1 MKKKIIFLV
10 LFLVGVFPLFSQE
23 NIEDN
28 KTHFSIDVKEEDEA
42 EKSRLF
48 SRNNFNN
55 LFSNTDINILVGST
69 QFFGDIK
76 QWDHIPAYERENN
89 FFELKSAIEMS
100 ISKKLNHLFS
110 VQASAITGRFG
121 GLRREKEGIPNEI
134 FDPYNFYQETG
145 EYFVAD
151 FKELDLQALV
161 NVSNILSFF
170 NTGNNNYTIYAKAG
184 LGYNIF
190 NTVNRNLESGDY
202 IYSYGYSDENQYGG
216 LIKKSLFES
225 PAETVYI
232 FGAVMNYEISNKFS
246 LLLDITQRKGKTDKW
261 DASISDFNN
270 VVASE
275 NDSYYFYSIGTSYRI
290 GKIIEK
296 EEWVTPL
303 EGLQEQINSTSA
315 NIEWLSEDKDNDGVS
330 DAFDK
335 EPNTPI
341 GVAVDGSG
349 VSLDVDM
356 DNIPDYLD
364 SDPFS
369 TRGAIVDNNGVEF
382 DTDNDGIPDSKD
394 LESNT
399 EIGAI
404 VNQYGITVSV
414 GNSGTH
420 KSYLPS
426 IYFESGSSYINNS
439 NLKRIATIAIMMNN
453 NPNIKLLVI
462 GNTDENGTSE
472 FNNKLALKRSEEVIN
487 YLASNF
493 NIDKS
498 RFEISGNGEEK
509 PLTKEVIS
517 AEFPNGNTLSELNR
531 RVDFQIIR

>member
-10 LFLVGVFPLFSQE
+10 VFLFGGFSLFSQE

-28 KTHFSIDVKEEDEA
+28 KTHFSIDVKEEDRS

-48 SRNNFNN
+48 IRNNFNN
-55 LFSNTDINILVGST
+55 LFSNTEINILVGAT
-69 QFFGDIK
+69 QFYGDIK
-76 QWDHIPAYERENN
+76 QFDFRPSYSRFSEEIKPSYELSITKKINP
-89 FFELKSAIEMS
+89 LMS
-100 ISKKLNHLFS
+100 MRGSFISGK
-110 VQASAITGRFG
+110 FG
-121 GLRREKEGIPNEI
+121 GIHSEKIGDDYEVY
-134 FDPYNFYQETG
+134 DPYNNFYEGDG
-145 EYFVAD
+145 EYFVTN
-151 FKELDLQALV
+151 FNELDLQLLLNLS
-161 NVSNILSFF
+161 NVSSFF
-170 NTGNNNYTIYAKAG
+170 SKINLNNFNLFLKTGIG
-184 LGYNIF
+184 IHVF
-190 NTVNRNLESGDY
+190 NSLNRNFSGTY
-202 IYSYGYSDENQYGG
+202 IYSYGYEEGIFQQNDNF
-216 LIKKSLFES
+216 IKKPFLDS
-225 PAETVYI
+225 PKEIVYLYGLNSEYI
-232 FGAVMNYEISNKFS
+232 LNDKIN
-246 LLLDITQRKGKTDKW
+246 LNLDITKRKGNTDYW
-261 DASISDFNN
+261 DSHNNNDNNDFFN
-270 VVASE
+270 
-275 NDSYYFYSIGTSYRI
+275 FYSFGFSY
-290 GKIIEK
+290 KILNQTNNDWLTPIENIEK
-296 EEWVTPL
+296 DV
-303 EGLQEQINSTSA
+303 NSNNA

-341 GVAVDGSG
+341 GVAVDGAG

-414 GNSGTH
+414 GNSGTQ

-462 GNTDENGTSE
+462 GNTDENGTTE

-493 NIDKS
+493 NIDKN
-498 RFEISGNGEEK
+498 RFVTSGNGEEK
-509 PLTKEVIS
+509 PLTKEVVS

>member
-1 MKKKIIFLV
+1 
-10 LFLVGVFPLFSQE
+10 
-23 NIEDN
+23 
-28 KTHFSIDVKEEDEA
+28 
-42 EKSRLF
+42 
-48 SRNNFNN
+48 
-55 LFSNTDINILVGST
+55 
-69 QFFGDIK
+69 
-76 QWDHIPAYERENN
+76 
-89 FFELKSAIEMS
+89 
-100 ISKKLNHLFS
+100 
-110 VQASAITGRFG
+110 
-121 GLRREKEGIPNEI
+121 
-134 FDPYNFYQETG
+134 
-145 EYFVAD
+145 
-151 FKELDLQALV
+151 
-161 NVSNILSFF
+161 
-170 NTGNNNYTIYAKAG
+170 
-184 LGYNIF
+184 
-190 NTVNRNLESGDY
+190 
-202 IYSYGYSDENQYGG
+202 
-216 LIKKSLFES
+216 
-225 PAETVYI
+225 
-232 FGAVMNYEISNKFS
+232 
-246 LLLDITQRKGKTDKW
+246 
-261 DASISDFNN
+261 
-270 VVASE
+270 
-275 NDSYYFYSIGTSYRI
+275 
-290 GKIIEK
+290 
-296 EEWVTPL
+296 
-303 EGLQEQINSTSA
+303 
-315 NIEWLSEDKDNDGVS
+315 
-330 DAFDK
+330 
-335 EPNTPI
+335 
-341 GVAVDGSG
+341 
-349 VSLDVDM
+349 M

-493 NIDKS
+493 NIDKN
-498 RFEISGNGEEK
+498 RFVTSGNGEEK
-509 PLTKEVIS
+509 PLTKEVVS